1 MIVVESEQ
9 LLDYIMVRTDYFLM
23 KWWGYLF
30 CTRSTHWVGIYTVV
44 LSHIKS
50 ISHIQTTL
58 LHSDMCTIPTP
69 NQPICDLTLYR
80 RRSQCQIYCLW
91 FARVSG
97 WLLFNAKW
105 TIFHLYRGENL
116 VAFDEMLMMSSS
128 YYSSIFVVLAQWNN
142 SPRVDMSL
150 HSDTLSWYGANQS
163 LLLLLSATCIEQWS
177 DIYQCYSLW
186 FDMTRDRIHDL
197 PHWSED
203 LTITPPRLGFFLIKF
218 VYSTEI
224 LGKLLQVIDLLV

>member
-9 LLDYIMVRTDYFLM
+9 LLDYIMVRTGYFLM

-50 ISHIQTTL
+50 NSHIQTTL
-58 LHSDMCTIPTP
+58 LHSDMCTIPIP
-69 NQPICDLTLYR
+69 NQPICDLTFL
-80 RRSQCQIYCLW
+80 SCMLTGGETNAKFIVLGLQEW
-91 FARVSG
+91 VG
-97 WLLFNAKW
+97 DLLFNAKW
-105 TIFHLYRGENL
+105 TMFHLYRGENL
-116 VAFDEMLMMSSS
+116 LAFDEMMMMSTL

-150 HSDTLSWYGANQS
+150 QSDTLSWYGANQS
-163 LLLLLSATCIEQWS
+163 LLLLLSAACIEQWS
-177 DIYQCYSLW
+177 DIYQCYNLW

-203 LTITPPRLGFFLIKF
+203 LTITPPRLGFF
-218 VYSTEI
+218 
-224 LGKLLQVIDLLV
+224 